1 MATLE
6 KAILIAVQAHH
17 GQTDKAGDPYIL
29 HSLRVMLHMTHE
41 KGMVAAVLH
50 DVVEDT
56 KWTTADLRQE
66 GFSEEVLGL
75 VDCLTR
81 REQESYEKFIER
93 VNLNPTARRIKIADL
108 EENMDVKRIREPKEE
123 DWERAKKYDRACLR
137 LKDEREIIR
146 EKRTW

>member
-1 MATLE
+1 
-6 KAILIAVQAHH
+6 
-17 GQTDKAGDPYIL
+17 
-29 HSLRVMLHMTHE
+29 MTHE
-41 KGMVAAVLH
+41 TEMVAVVLH

-75 VDCLTR
+75 VDCLIR

-93 VNLNPTARRIKIADL
+93 VNLNPTARRIRIADL
-108 EENMDVKRIREPKEE
+108 EDNMDVKRIREPKEE

-137 LKDEREIIR
+137 LKD
-146 EKRTW
+146 KRNN